1 MRDLNYQLKQRCERN
16 RDSRFAT
23 QLNRQRQ
30 LTLCANQLQEAGY
43 RRLNAQSLK
52 PKPIVASPTWRLIR
66 VLPALD
72 QSPLALPSGGAAQ
85 PAHRGNPVNVTRESA
100 LGTVDPS
107 AVCSHSGV
115 LPQLRT
121 LRPAVK
127 QYEIGI
133 RPCCRQGRTY
143 GCKNHGIT
151 ERGDLYRLCRTGSNP
166 PLTPTRGPHGQPS
179 GTDFQEPRDA
189 RSSAHGLN
197 PRGRRTS
204 LYSFVD

>member
-1 MRDLNYQLKQRCERN
+1 VRIRDRGR
-16 RDSRFAT
+16 SRLSAGFAVVRYT
-23 QLNRQRQ
+23 GARWKSGRP
-30 LTLCANQLQEAGY
+30 
-43 RRLNAQSLK
+43 RRKRRSR
-52 PKPIVASPTWRLIR
+52 VASPIWRLIR

-179 GTDFQEPRDA
+179 GTDKRCLFIVSGWSIPLTGRQPSVENT
-189 RSSAHGLN
+189 SS
-197 PRGRRTS
+197 
-204 LYSFVD
+204 